1 MNAPVIPLPT
11 PALAA
16 MTGEAMT
23 CEAMTCEAMTCT
35 VTTLAAL
42 SREPAAWDALV
53 AGADRPTPDYSRRV
67 LEAHRDN
74 GLAPADL
81 PCLAVRRGPD
91 LVALLPYRIGRGPLG
106 WGRVARPFTSPYLT
120 VTAPLVVAGPD
131 GPPALAALAAGMR
144 GLGCP
149 WWWPLL
155 PTEDGVGPAFLAALA
170 RDGWGRAEVS
180 AFQRPVLDRRAS
192 HDAFLKGHPHKGRLK
207 DLRRRRRRLEEAG
220 LLSVEA
226 VGPDGDLAGA
236 VAEFL
241 ALERRGWKGRAGTA
255 LACRP
260 GTAGFAR
267 DVFRAGD
274 GPVTTRADLLRL
286 DGRVVAASLALVCG
300 GTAMLLKTAYDED
313 LRQLAPGVV
322 LEAEIV
328 QALHET
334 RFADRLDSATLASA
348 VLDDLYPERTRI
360 AETMLSPP
368 GGPAPSRLADRAR
381 RQQAAKAWLKA
392 WLKARLAR
400 LRRR

>member
-1 MNAPVIPLPT
+1 MI
-11 PALAA
+11 
-16 MTGEAMT
+16 
-23 CEAMTCEAMTCT
+23 CT

-42 SREPAAWDALV
+42 SRDPAAWDALV
-53 AGADRPTPDYSRRV
+53 ASADRPTPDYSRRV
-67 LEAHRDN
+67 MEAHRDH

-81 PCLAVRRGPD
+81 PCLAVRRGPH
-91 LVALLPYRIGRGPLG
+91 LAALLPYRIGRGPLG
-106 WGRVARPFTSPYLT
+106 WGRVARPFASPYLT

-131 GPPALAALAAGMR
+131 GAPALAALAAGMR

-155 PTEDGVGPAFLAALA
+155 PTGDGVGPALLAALA

-180 AFQRPVLDRRAS
+180 CFDRPVLDRRAS
-192 HDAFLKGHPHKGRLK
+192 HDAFLKDHPHKGRLK

-220 LLSVEA
+220 LLTVEA

-241 ALERRGWKGRAGTA
+241 ALEKRGWKGRAGTA

-260 GTAGFAR
+260 QTAAFAR

-274 GPVTTRADLLRL
+274 GPVTARADLLRL

-313 LRQLAPGVV
+313 LRQFAPGVV
-322 LEAEIV
+322 LEAEMV

-334 RFADRLDSATLASA
+334 RFAERLDSATLASA

-368 GGPAPSRLADRAR
+368 GRPAPSRLADRAR
-381 RQQAAKAWLKA
+381 RQHAAKAWLKA

>member
-11 PALAA
+11 PETTTETATTAA
-16 MTGEAMT
+16 
-23 CEAMTCEAMTCT
+23 AMTCT

-42 SREPAAWDALV
+42 SRNPAAWDALV

-67 LEAHRDN
+67 MEAHRDH

-81 PCLAVRRGPD
+81 PCLAVRRGPH
-91 LVALLPYRIGRGPLG
+91 LAALLPYRIGRGPLG
-106 WGRVARPFTSPYLT
+106 WGRVARPFASPYLT

-131 GPPALAALAAGMR
+131 GAPALAALAAGMR

-155 PTEDGVGPAFLAALA
+155 PTGDGAGPALLAALA
-170 RDGWGRAEVS
+170 RDGWSRAEVS
-180 AFQRPVLDRRAS
+180 GFDRPVLDRRAS

-220 LLSVEA
+220 LLAVEV

-241 ALERRGWKGRAGTA
+241 ALEKRGWKGRAGTA

-260 GTAGFAR
+260 QTAGFAR

-274 GPVTTRADLLRL
+274 GPVTARADLLRL

-328 QALHET
+328 RALHET
-334 RFADRLDSATLASA
+334 RFAERLDSATLASA

-368 GGPAPSRLADRAR
+368 GGPAPSLLADRAR
-381 RQQAAKAWLKA
+381 RQHAAKA